1 MYNKG
6 LKIINKKV
14 KEKWQ
19 IAQKVIKG
27 ILIHW
32 FISIEPGTNVKK
44 IVNWPC
50 DKLNSASL
58 FIILLVGQEV
68 EIWMSTWSFR
78 PAAYIEW
85 MVAVLMTKRY
95 EWNGLNLVVLETLVL
110 KAPWRKLSPSF
121 SFSIMT
127 FLNITVIEPVC
138 IKRTLLSNLKQWTIQ
153 NRKGANSNIIFSLL
167 ACC

>member
-95 EWNGLNLVVLETLVL
+95 KWNGLNLVVLGTLVL
-110 KAPWRKLSPSF
+110 KAPVKE
-121 SFSIMT
+121 
-127 FLNITVIEPVC
+127 VIPVVLVFNHDLPEHYC
-138 IKRTLLSNLKQWTIQ
+138 DWACLHQK
-153 NRKGANSNIIFSLL
+153 NIIVKSQAMNNTKPQGSQL
-167 ACC
+167 

>member
-68 EIWMSTWSFR
+68 EIWMNTWSFR

-95 EWNGLNLVVLETLVL
+95 KWNGLNLVVLETLVL
-110 KAPWRKLSPSF
+110 KAPWRKSSPSF

-153 NRKGANSNIIFSLL
+153 NRKGANSNRIFSLL

>member
-19 IAQKVIKG
+19 MAQKVIKG

-68 EIWMSTWSFR
+68 EIWMSTWSLR

-85 MVAVLMTKRY
+85 MVAVLMTKRCK
-95 EWNGLNLVVLETLVL
+95 WNGLNLVVLETLVL
-110 KAPWRKLSPSF
+110 KAPWRKSCPSF

>member
-50 DKLNSASL
+50 DKLNLASL

-95 EWNGLNLVVLETLVL
+95 KWNGLNLVVLETLVL
-110 KAPWRKLSPSF
+110 KAPWRKSSPSF

-153 NRKGANSNIIFSLL
+153 NRKGANSNRIFSLL

>member
-1 MYNKG
+1 MINWR
-6 LKIINKKV
+6 LKEDVDWSHN
-14 KEKWQ
+14 Q
-19 IAQKVIKG
+19 VIYTEQGNDLTHSTVHPEG
-27 ILIHW
+27 ISHVPAKLT
-32 FISIEPGTNVKK
+32 FSKK

-95 EWNGLNLVVLETLVL
+95 KWKWAKLGGAWDFGVKGAVKEVIPVVLVFNHDLPENA
-110 KAPWRKLSPSF
+110 K
-121 SFSIMT
+121 
-127 FLNITVIEPVC
+127 
-138 IKRTLLSNLKQWTIQ
+138 
-153 NRKGANSNIIFSLL
+153 
-167 ACC
+167 

>member
-14 KEKWQ
+14 MEKWQ

-95 EWNGLNLVVLETLVL
+95 KWNGLNLVVLETLVL
-110 KAPWRKLSPSF
+110 KAPWRKSSPSF

-153 NRKGANSNIIFSLL
+153 NRKGANSNRIFSLL

>member
-78 PAAYIEW
+78 PAACIEW

-95 EWNGLNLVVLETLVL
+95 KWNGLNLVVLETLVL
-110 KAPWRKLSPSF
+110 KAPWRKSSPSF

-153 NRKGANSNIIFSLL
+153 NRKGANSNRIFSLL

>member
-95 EWNGLNLVVLETLVL
+95 KWNGLNLVVLEMLVL

-153 NRKGANSNIIFSLL
+153 NRKGANSNRIFSLL